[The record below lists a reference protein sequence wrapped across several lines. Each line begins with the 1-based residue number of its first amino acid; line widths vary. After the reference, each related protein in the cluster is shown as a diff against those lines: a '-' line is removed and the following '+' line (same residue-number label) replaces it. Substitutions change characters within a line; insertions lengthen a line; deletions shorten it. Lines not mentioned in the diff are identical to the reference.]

1 MRFLVRQDD
10 TRTRTSGGGGPE
22 SALDS
27 LRVRGRQHLDAAD
40 AAIQTAL
47 GTSDSET
54 FLQAGRQEGGQ

>member
-1 MRFLVRQDD
+1 MRFLVRHDETP
-10 TRTRTSGGGGPE
+10 TRTTGGEPE
-22 SALDS
+22 SGLES

-40 AAIQTAL
+40 AAIQAAL

>member
-1 MRFLVRQDD
+1 MRFLVRQDE
-10 TRTRTSGGGGPE
+10 TRTHCSGSGGPD
-22 SALDS
+22 SALES
-27 LRVRGRQHLDAAD
+27 LRVQGRQHLDAAD